1 MKKYP
6 VKNRGIVNRS
16 MIDLKKMGPLSE
28 DTTKVILE
36 CISDGVFTI
45 DYNWEITSFNRA
57 AEEITGI
64 SREEAIGRH
73 CWEVFRSNMCE
84 QDCALKRTMEDGKPF
99 ISSSAY
105 IINSE
110 KKKIPITA
118 STSLLIDKNG
128 DVIGGVETFRDHSL
142 VEELRKE
149 LSTRVGI
156 DDIVSNA
163 DTMKN
168 IFNILPQI
176 SDSDSS
182 VLIEGE
188 TGTGK
193 ELMARAIHNLSPRK
207 NKPFIAIN
215 CGALPDTLLESEL
228 FGYKKGAFTHAIK
241 DKPGQFA
248 LAEGGTIFLDEIG
261 DTSPAFQVSL
271 LRVLQEHEFMPLGSL
286 AKEKSNVRIIAATNK
301 NLSERVK
308 LKKFRQDLFY
318 RINVIRLSLPPLRER
333 MEDVPLLVERFIQK
347 LNALQGKYIQGID
360 KSVLQILMT
369 HDFPGNIRELENI
382 MEHAFVLCAEGYI
395 KNRHLPANFAS
406 LVLPDSGNPDDPVKR
421 AQVRLITEALA
432 RNSNNKLATAKELGI
447 HKSTLFRRMK
457 RLGISLQPGS
467 H

>member
-1 MKKYP
+1 
-6 VKNRGIVNRS
+6 
-16 MIDLKKMGPLSE
+16 MIDAKKLGPLSE
-28 DTTKVILE
+28 ETTKVILD

-64 SREEAIGRH
+64 SKKQAIGRH

-128 DVIGGVETFRDHSL
+128 EVIGGVETFRDHSL

-156 DDIVSNA
+156 EDIVSTA
-163 DTMKN
+163 DAMKS
-168 IFNILPQI
+168 IFSILPQI
-176 SDSDSS
+176 ADSDSS

-193 ELMARAIHNLSPRK
+193 ELMARAIHNMSPRK
-207 NKPFIAIN
+207 KKPFIAIN

-228 FGYKKGAFTHAIK
+228 FGYKKGAFTHAVK

-248 LAEGGTIFLDEIG
+248 LADGGTIFLDEIG

-271 LRVLQEHEFMPLGSL
+271 LRVLQDHEFTPLGGM
-286 AKEKSNVRIIAATNK
+286 AKEKSNIRIIAATNK
-301 NLSERVK
+301 DLSERVK
-308 LKKFRQDLFY
+308 LHRFRQDLFY
-318 RINVIRLSLPPLRER
+318 RINVIRLTLPPLRQR
-333 MEDVPLLVERFIQK
+333 MEDVPHLVERFVQK
-347 LNALQGKYIQGID
+347 LNAVQGKYIQGID
-360 KSVLQILMT
+360 KSVLQTLMG

-382 MEHAFVLCAEGYI
+382 IEHAFVLCSEGYI
-395 KNRHLPANFAS
+395 KHHHLPGNFSDRAA
-406 LVLPDSGNPDDPVKR
+406 LPEDTTQDPVKR
-421 AQVRLITEALA
+421 AQIQLISDALA
-432 RNSNNKLATAKELGI
+432 RNNHNKLATAKALGI

-457 RLGISLQPGS
+457 RLGMKL
-467 H
+467 